1 MMAHQQEIEMNQAT
15 NNASVVSDWQTQLR
29 GSNDQEYQIYLAC
42 ADDGK
47 GIDFTTGDPLKTYDQ
62 WIAA

>member
-1 MMAHQQEIEMNQAT
+1 MNQAT